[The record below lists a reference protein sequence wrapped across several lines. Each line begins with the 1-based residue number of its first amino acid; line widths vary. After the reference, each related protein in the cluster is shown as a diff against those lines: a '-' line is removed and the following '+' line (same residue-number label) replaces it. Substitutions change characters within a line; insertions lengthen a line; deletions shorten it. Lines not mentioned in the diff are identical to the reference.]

1 MTDNP
6 DSTEEYGWIAY
17 GEQSTYERFISERLQ
32 TSMANNGKLRSRI
45 ESLEVENALANK
57 VIALQ
62 EKLIKNLQDLLKV
75 ADRDEE

>member
-1 MTDNP
+1 MTD
-6 DSTEEYGWIAY
+6 
-17 GEQSTYERFISERLQ
+17 
-32 TSMANNGKLRSRI
+32 TSANGKLKSRI